1 VILEVVQPLVVD
13 LVLLRA
19 VQTGELR
26 ITPGR
31 AIMARVVQTQIDAH
45 NRGLIT
51 IAGEL
56 IEAEL
61 PRHVKPGDELRL
73 TVRHVT
79 ADKVELSMGDHGT
92 AALQMPPP
100 AAIPLPGGATL
111 TVDEE
116 GSQGRAPG
124 GGDDQVH
131 TLSLRYETPALGA
144 VDLRFVLDAGA
155 LKLAVTVPA
164 GQPHNLAQSHAA
176 ELSQSLRDQL
186 HRPVELIISP
196 RREPLDVYA

>member
-31 AIMARVVQTQIDAH
+31 AIMARVVQTEIAQH
-45 NRGLIT
+45 GRGLIS

-79 ADKVELSMGDHGT
+79 ADKVELSMGDRGA
-92 AALQMPPP
+92 AALQAPPP

-111 TVDEE
+111 TVNDED
-116 GSQGRAPG
+116 SHAQANRSHK
-124 GGDDQVH
+124 DQTH
-131 TLSLRYETPALGA
+131 TLSLRYETPELGA
-144 VDLRFVLDAGA
+144 VDLRFALDAGS
-155 LKLAVTVPA
+155 LKLVVTVRA
-164 GQPHNLAQSHAA
+164 GQPHDLAQNHAA
-176 ELSQSLRDQL
+176 ELRQGLSDQL
-186 HRPVELIISP
+186 HRPVELVISP

>member
-1 VILEVVQPLVVD
+1 MQPLVLD

-31 AIMARVVQTQIDAH
+31 AIMARVVQTQIAAQG
-45 NRGLIT
+45 RGLIS

-79 ADKVELSMGDHGT
+79 ADKVELSMGDRGA
-92 AALQMPPP
+92 AALQAPPP

-111 TVDEE
+111 TVNDE
-116 GSQGRAPG
+116 GPPKRAG
-124 GGDDQVH
+124 ADADQTH

-144 VDLRFVLDAGA
+144 VDLRFALDAGS
-155 LKLAVTVPA
+155 LKLAVTVAA
-164 GQPHNLAQSHAA
+164 GQPHTLAKNQSNQLHDA
-176 ELSQSLRDQL
+176 LSDQL
-186 HRPVELIISP
+186 HRAVELIISP

>member
-1 VILEVVQPLVVD
+1 VILEVMQPLVVD

-31 AIMARVVQTQIDAH
+31 AIMARVVQTEIAQH
-45 NRGLIT
+45 GRGLIS

-79 ADKVELSMGDHGT
+79 ADKVELSMGDRGA
-92 AALQMPPP
+92 AALQTPPP

-111 TVDEE
+111 TVNDD
-116 GSQGRAPG
+116 GSPPRTARTDTDHP
-124 GGDDQVH
+124 H
-131 TLSLRYETPALGA
+131 TLLLTYETPTLGA
-144 VDLRFVLDAGA
+144 VDLRFVLDAGS

-164 GQPHNLAQSHAA
+164 GQTHGLAQNRAA
-176 ELSQSLRDQL
+176 ELRQRLSDQL
-186 HRPVELIISP
+186 HRPVELVISP